1 MINALDRVVQ
11 YPHRYQLTPVSGET
25 NVYDFVPV
33 PGTITETG
41 TPINRALLMAMQG
54 FCGQT
59 TVFNADGS
67 ITETN
72 QAGDVKQTVF
82 NADGSITETFTSGSH
97 SISKTTTFNPDGSIS
112 EVIL

>member
-11 YPHRYQLTPVSGET
+11 HPHRYQL
-25 NVYDFVPV
+25 VPV
-33 PGTITETG
+33 AGESDTYDIIAKPGTITEAG

-54 FCGQT
+54 FYGQT

-82 NADGSITETFTSGSH
+82 NADGSITETFISGSH
-97 SISKTTTFNPDGSIS
+97 SISKITTFNSDGSIT
-112 EVIL
+112 EVIV

>member
-33 PGTITETG
+33 PGTVTATG
-41 TPINRALLMAMQG
+41 TNINRALLMAMQG
-54 FCGQT
+54 FYGQT
-59 TVFNADGS
+59 TVFNANGS

-82 NADGSITETFTSGSH
+82 NANGSITETFTSGSH